1 MYFLGSVS
9 VSFLFL
15 HIFQSRNTSV
25 NPVEIGK
32 ELSETA
38 LRWIRKSYVSEIDL
52 FYTLFQIVSDSTDS
66 VIENLEG
73 LGMGRINPVE
83 TDEVEWR
90 DKLQNHIL
98 DEVCFVRFCIQSM
111 WGRDFQLNMKMRI
124 GMFTFQDV

>member
-1 MYFLGSVS
+1 M
-9 VSFLFL
+9 
-15 HIFQSRNTSV
+15 
-25 NPVEIGK
+25 NPVEIEK

-73 LGMGRINPVE
+73 LGMGRVNPVE
-83 TDEVEWR
+83 TDEVECC

-98 DEVCFVRFCIQSM
+98 DEICFVRFWIQAM
-111 WGRDFQLNMKMRI
+111 WGRDFKQNMEMRI
-124 GMFTFQDV
+124 GMFTFQYG

>member
-1 MYFLGSVS
+1 M
-9 VSFLFL
+9 
-15 HIFQSRNTSV
+15 
-25 NPVEIGK
+25 NPVEIDK

-73 LGMGRINPVE
+73 LCVGRINPVE
-83 TDEVEWR
+83 TDEVEWC

-98 DEVCFVRFCIQSM
+98 DEVCFVWFWIQAK
-111 WGRDFQLNMKMRI
+111 WGRDFQQNMEMRI
-124 GMFTFQDV
+124 GMFTFQDRQALHL

>member
-1 MYFLGSVS
+1 M
-9 VSFLFL
+9 
-15 HIFQSRNTSV
+15 

-32 ELSETA
+32 EPSKTA

-66 VIENLEG
+66 VVENLEG
-73 LGMGRINPVE
+73 LGMGRVNPVE

-98 DEVCFVRFCIQSM
+98 DKVCFVRFWIQSM
-111 WGRDFQLNMKMRI
+111 WGRDFQQNMEMWI
-124 GMFTFQDV
+124 GMFTIVLGMLIFTHGKQS